1 MGPAAREHA
10 DLRCALGQLRPP
22 QEGPGP
28 RERDGVAA
36 RPRLART
43 PAGLQ
48 PAEGIHLRPHRLQ
61 PERLRRVPAVGD
73 DAVDHRRHRP
83 QRDPRRR
90 RQRGLGHRLQGRDCA
105 VCDLSRYRG
114 DPTGAREGLRERR
127 SVQVAAR
134 RLRAGSAQAG
144 RPRRRARTWD
154 RAAATAML
162 LPSVVAIAVFVYGFV
177 GWTGYVSLTRWNDVL
192 PNYAWAGL
200 RTYADL
206 FDTFRFRIALLNT
219 LKFTLAFL
227 AGCLGVGFTLAVL
240 LDRGLRGETIFR
252 TIFLAP
258 LAISFIVTGVVW
270 RWLLNPGSA
279 QLGSVGINL
288 LLERAHLG
296 ALRTGWYTDPRIGI
310 LAVALAALWQL
321 SGYTMAL
328 YLAGLRSIPDDLREA
343 ARVDGA
349 GEWQVYRRILMPL
362 LQPIT
367 LSAVIILGHI
377 SLKIFD
383 LVVAM
388 TGSGPGFS
396 SDVPAYFMF
405 DTTFRGNHFAQGAAI
420 AEILLVLV
428 ALLTV
433 PYLVY
438 STRTEAS
445 R

>member
-1 MGPAAREHA
+1 M
-10 DLRCALGQLRPP
+10 
-22 QEGPGP
+22 
-28 RERDGVAA
+28 V
-36 RPRLART
+36 
-43 PAGLQ
+43 
-48 PAEGIHLRPHRLQ
+48 
-61 PERLRRVPAVGD
+61 
-73 DAVDHRRHRP
+73 
-83 QRDPRRR
+83 
-90 RQRGLGHRLQGRDCA
+90 
-105 VCDLSRYRG
+105 
-114 DPTGAREGLRERR
+114 
-127 SVQVAAR
+127 
-134 RLRAGSAQAG
+134 
-144 RPRRRARTWD
+144 
-154 RAAATAML
+154 
-162 LPSVVAIAVFVYGFV
+162 LPSVAAIAVFVYGFA
-177 GWTGYVSLTRWNDVL
+177 GWTGYVSFTRWNDVL
-192 PNYAWAGL
+192 PDYTWAGL

-206 FDTFRFRIALLNT
+206 FETFRFRIDLLNT
-219 LKFTLAFL
+219 VKFTLVFL
-227 AGCLGVGFTLAVL
+227 AGCVGAGFALAVL
-240 LDRGLRGETIFR
+240 LDRAVKGESIFR

-288 LLERAHLG
+288 LLDRAHLG
-296 ALRTGWYTDPRIGI
+296 VLKTGWYTDPRIGI
-310 LAVALAALWQL
+310 LAVAVAAIWQM

-328 YLAGLRSIPDDLREA
+328 YLAGLRSIPDELREA

-349 GEWQVYRRILMPL
+349 GEWQMYRRVLIPI
-362 LQPIT
+362 LQPVT

-433 PYLVY
+433 PYLVA
-438 STRTEAS
+438 STRTEVE

>member
-1 MGPAAREHA
+1 
-10 DLRCALGQLRPP
+10 
-22 QEGPGP
+22 
-28 RERDGVAA
+28 
-36 RPRLART
+36 
-43 PAGLQ
+43 
-48 PAEGIHLRPHRLQ
+48 
-61 PERLRRVPAVGD
+61 
-73 DAVDHRRHRP
+73 
-83 QRDPRRR
+83 
-90 RQRGLGHRLQGRDCA
+90 
-105 VCDLSRYRG
+105 
-114 DPTGAREGLRERR
+114 
-127 SVQVAAR
+127 
-134 RLRAGSAQAG
+134 
-144 RPRRRARTWD
+144 
-154 RAAATAML
+154 ML
-162 LPSVVAIAVFVYGFV
+162 PDY
-177 GWTGYVSLTRWNDVL
+177 T
-192 PNYAWAGL
+192 WAGL
-200 RTYADL
+200 RAYADL
-206 FDTFRFRIALLNT
+206 FESFRFRIDLLNT
-219 LKFTLAFL
+219 ARFTVVFL
-227 AGCLGVGFTLAVL
+227 AGCVGIGFALAVL
-240 LDRGLRGETIFR
+240 LDRGLKGESFFR

-288 LLERAHLG
+288 LLDRAHLG
-296 ALRTGWYTDPRIGI
+296 VLKTGWYTDPRIGI
-310 LAVALAALWQL
+310 LAVAVAAIWQM

-328 YLAGLRSIPDDLREA
+328 YLAGLRSIPDELREA

-349 GEWQVYRRILMPL
+349 GEWQLYRRVLIPL
-362 LQPIT
+362 LQPVT

-433 PYLVY
+433 PYLVA
-438 STRTEAS
+438 STRTEVE